1 VKRFKINGENM
12 NYKNETVPIKT
23 KVVAKLL
30 ESAKSGVL
38 DELSNESPENADDII
53 ENNVIEENNEQKAKS
68 RG

>member
-1 VKRFKINGENM
+1 M

-30 ESAKSGVL
+30 ESAKSSVL

>member
-12 NYKNETVPIKT
+12 NCKNQTVPIQT

-30 ESAKSGVL
+30 ESAKSSVL